1 MKDKEQLQIVFIS
14 YVAGIALSLLIA
26 SLKKMDFEYY
36 GIIGAVR
43 VSTLLTLWWYFYF
56 NFGWRIPIFNKMLY
70 KINLNGTWYG
80 TYESVSSDTEKINTG
95 NMVIRIK
102 QNFLNVSVHSYTKE
116 YKNFSHS
123 EELKYDNKSDTN
135 GLIYV
140 YSQKENDPMDLASRN
155 GTAEL
160 QVINNK
166 DIYKLSGEFWTIM
179 GTKGKL
185 NLVRVSK
192 EIVNSFESGYE
203 LYQEYEQSKRR

>member
-1 MKDKEQLQIVFIS
+1 MKNKEQLQIVFIS
-14 YVAGIALSLLIA
+14 YVVGIGLSFIIT
-26 SLKKMDFEYY
+26 SLKELDFEYY
-36 GIIGAVR
+36 GMIGAVK
-43 VSTLLTLWWYFYF
+43 VSTLLTFWWYFYF

-80 TYESVSSDTEKINTG
+80 TYESASSDTEEINTG

-102 QNFLNVSVHSYTKE
+102 QNFLNVSVYSYTEK

-123 EELKYDNKSDTN
+123 EELKYDDKSDTN

-160 QVINNK
+160 QIVKNK
-166 DIYKLSGEFWTIM
+166 DTYKLSGEFWTIM
-179 GTKGKL
+179 GTKGRL

-192 EIVNSFESGYE
+192 KIVDSFESGYE